1 LQRIRYF
8 KEDDMD
14 FGKAFTFMFE
24 DPDWVRKLGIGTI
37 VGLVALLLSP
47 VLIGLVPMLMI
58 LGYCLDVLRNV
69 ADGREYPLPEW
80 EDWSGFLAR
89 GFKLIVAF
97 FVWALPIFLI
107 SIPLF
112 IGAALTGDQNGGGNV
127 AFGILFI
134 ICSSCLMALWALFL
148 VLISPAIYI
157 RLAVTDRLAA
167 AFEVSRLW
175 ELTRDN
181 LGNIII
187 AILLTIVAG
196 IIAGIVGSLGLI
208 FLIIGVLVTIP
219 AATLWQ
225 YLVQAHLFGQ
235 IGRTTVTPLG

>member
-1 LQRIRYF
+1 
-8 KEDDMD
+8 MD

-47 VLIGLVPMLMI
+47 ILIGVVPAIVI

-69 ADGREYPLPEW
+69 ADGRELPLPEW
-80 EDWSGFLAR
+80 EDWSGFLTR

-97 FVWALPIFLI
+97 FVWSLPILLI
-107 SIPLF
+107 SIPMF
-112 IGAALTGDQNGGGNV
+112 IGVALTGNQSAGADAV
-127 AFGILFI
+127 FGTLFI
-134 ICSSCLMALWALFL
+134 VCSSCLMALWVLFL

-181 LGNIII
+181 LGNVII

-196 IIAGIVGSLGLI
+196 IIAAIVGSLGVVL
-208 FLIIGVLVTIP
+208 LLIGVLVTVP
-219 AATLWQ
+219 AASLWQ